1 MHVRATGVKQV
12 VRLGIIPEQVFK
24 HSPAF
29 AAWVFRIEV
38 FCNILLRQELTI
50 NIQRFR
56 HDAKVL
62 NIWQNTKKVH
72 TLYESLS
79 SIS

>member
-56 HDAKVL
+56 HATKVL
-62 NIWQNTKKVH
+62 NIRQSTKNIH
-72 TLYESLS
+72 DL
-79 SIS
+79 

>member
-1 MHVRATGVKQV
+1 MKQV

-38 FCNILLRQELTI
+38 RGNTLLRQELTI

-56 HDAKVL
+56 HNAKVL
-62 NIWQNTKKVH
+62 NIRQSAKNIH
-72 TLYESLS
+72 TL
-79 SIS
+79 